1 MQAGRLR
8 HRVTIQNLTPSR
20 TPSGQPVEKWEDGK
34 TISAE
39 VKGRSGREMM
49 ASGAEH
55 AEATIRVW
63 VRFKSGSSIY
73 ATSRLKVLSGPYKG
87 QTLNVVGPPIPDP
100 KGTQLEILCKQG
112 TEK

>member
-8 HRVTIQNLTPSR
+8 HRVTIQNFTTSR

-63 VRFKSGSSIY
+63 VRFKSGSVFM
-73 ATSRLKVLSGPYKG
+73 L
-87 QTLNVVGPPIPDP
+87 PP
-100 KGTQLEILCKQG
+100 G
-112 TEK
+112 

>member
-8 HRVTIQNLTPSR
+8 HRVTIQNFTTTR
-20 TPSGQPVEKWEDGK
+20 TPSGQPVENWEDGK

-73 ATSRLKVLSGPYKG
+73 TTSRLKVLSGPYKG

-112 TEK
+112 GEK

>member
-8 HRVTIQNLTPSR
+8 HRVTIQNFTTSR

-49 ASGAEH
+49 TSGAEH

-73 ATSRLKVLSGPYKG
+73 TTSRLKVLSGPYKG

>member
-8 HRVTIQNLTPSR
+8 HRVTIQNFTTSR

-55 AEATIRVW
+55 AEAAIRVW

-100 KGTQLEILCKQG
+100 KVTQLEILCKQG